1 MATAAC
7 VEMQRFD
14 MINEEQG
21 MQLISIN
28 AGLRQLQR
36 KGRSPHPFSS
46 CRIQPFA
53 TAEILISLVVTRFA
67 PNARMRQLGNIKN
80 A

>member
-1 MATAAC
+1 
-7 VEMQRFD
+7 MQRFD

-21 MQLISIN
+21 MQLISTD

-36 KGRSPHPFSS
+36 KRRSPHPFSS

-53 TAEILISLVVTRFA
+53 TAEILISLAGIERVRVTRFD